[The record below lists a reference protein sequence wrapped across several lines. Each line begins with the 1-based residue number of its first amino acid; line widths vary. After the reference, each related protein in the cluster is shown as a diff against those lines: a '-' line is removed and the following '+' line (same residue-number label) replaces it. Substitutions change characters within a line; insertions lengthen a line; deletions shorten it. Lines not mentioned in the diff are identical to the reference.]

1 MIGGDGRGGE
11 NGGAAGRGGGTG
23 GNGRGR
29 RWGGGRGADV
39 VGAVE
44 EVPSPPMRSGAVAM
58 APMPPASTR
67 APTAMPARQRALEM
81 PPPARLGC
89 EERPE
94 ADGMRSAGGRL
105 EPPLRRACAVRTL
118 QGNDGK
124 GLTGVHHTTGR
135 SRRVV
140 PVWSPRT
147 PHAAAAP
154 WSHPLDLHLLH
165 RRADGLS
172 ALLSWPRTSGAT
184 VVGVGGKRR
193 RRDDVD

>member
-1 MIGGDGRGGE
+1 MMLRTSRLDVMKIVKVVAGASRWTPLEEYGTVAS
-11 NGGAAGRGGGTG
+11 AAGKKMRA
-23 GNGRGR
+23 
-29 RWGGGRGADV
+29 GAN
-39 VGAVE
+39 
-44 EVPSPPMRSGAVAM
+44 RSWK
-58 APMPPASTR
+58 
-67 APTAMPARQRALEM
+67 
-81 PPPARLGC
+81 LGW
-89 EERPE
+89 
-94 ADGMRSAGGRL
+94 
-105 EPPLRRACAVRTL
+105 T
-118 QGNDGK
+118 GNDGK